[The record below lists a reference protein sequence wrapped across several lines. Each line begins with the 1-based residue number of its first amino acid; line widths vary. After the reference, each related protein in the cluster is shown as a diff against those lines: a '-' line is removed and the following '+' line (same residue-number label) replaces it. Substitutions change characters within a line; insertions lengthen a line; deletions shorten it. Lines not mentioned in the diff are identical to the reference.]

1 MRDNV
6 VRVLRF
12 VIGGSLIGYLIKL
25 YTSNAIITDNENM
38 QMFFYIIV
46 FCIGLYILAFA
57 IYPICLP
64 KPKTTNVL
72 FGIFI
77 IIFAASSLKD
87 NPQNNVYIAD
97 ILKIVG
103 IMFTIAGFTKVLIP
117 ASCQKKM
124 EDAKIEIIEV

>member
-12 VIGGSLIGYLIKL
+12 IVWWSLIGYVIKL
-25 YTSNAIITDNENM
+25 YLSNAIITNNENM
-38 QMFFYIIV
+38 QILFYIMIL
-46 FCIGLYILAFA
+46 FIWLYIIAFA

-72 FGIFI
+72 FWIFI
-77 IIFAASSLKD
+77 IIFAEISLID
-87 NPQNNVYIAD
+87 NPQNHVYIAD
-97 ILKIVG
+97 ILKILWIV
-103 IMFTIAGFTKVLIP
+103 FTIAWFTKVLIP